1 MRQNNSQH
9 FSLDLQYF
17 SRKILD
23 TTKVEINRAIEAVKE
38 VEKIDI
44 LIKTILDIASPT
56 NLLSLN
62 ASIEAQEYE
71 LFYKDLMII
80 KLRQN

>member
-9 FSLDLQYF
+9 FPIDLQYF

-44 LIKTILDIASPT
+44 LIKTILDIASQT

-71 LFYKDLMII
+71 LFYEDLMII